1 MVFGSIASPLVHLQE
16 ILGIHHNDPGLPVSS
31 VYDNGN
37 FSISR
42 IPFRL
47 VQSCVK
53 GELLHALDLLMNS
66 RESGDIRAIAAS
78 LVLLTTARLITMVP

>member
-1 MVFGSIASPLVHLQE
+1 M
-16 ILGIHHNDPGLPVSS
+16 
-31 VYDNGN
+31 YDNGN

-47 VQSCVK
+47 VHSFVNI
-53 GELLHALDLLMNS
+53 ESFDALDLLMNS

-78 LVLLTTARLITMVP
+78 LVLLTTVRLIAVVP